1 MYCAALSPVE
11 EMASSLNSHN
21 NYDKTCL
28 AQHAAIHGNVELWC
42 NEKGV
47 HEVDELHSA
56 VTS

>member
-28 AQHAAIHGNVELWC
+28 AQHAAVYGNVELLC

-47 HEVDELHSA
+47 HVVDELRGTVNS
-56 VTS
+56 